1 MSLVVR
7 QVTLDDAEGI
17 TNVLNPII
25 IEGLYTVLDT
35 TFTPEEEKEF
45 IAQFPERGV
54 FTVAL
59 SGSDSTVIGFQNIE
73 PFAQY
78 TKAFDHVG
86 IIGTFASENARGQG
100 VSKELF
106 NSTFEVAKQKGYEK
120 LFAYVRSD
128 NERALAAY
136 LKQGFEIV
144 GTAKKHAKV
153 RGEYVDEVLIE
164 KFLEVL
170 SSKN

>member
-1 MSLVVR
+1 
-7 QVTLDDAEGI
+7 
-17 TNVLNPII
+17 
-25 IEGLYTVLDT
+25 
-35 TFTPEEEKEF
+35 
-45 IAQFPERGV
+45 
-54 FTVAL
+54 

-86 IIGTFASENARGQG
+86 IIGTFVSENARGQG
-100 VSKELF
+100 VAKELF

-164 KFLEVL
+164 KFL
-170 SSKN
+170 

>member
-7 QVTLDDAEGI
+7 QVTSGDAEGI

-25 IEGLYTVLDT
+25 VEGLYTVLDT
-35 TFTPEEEKEF
+35 TFTAEEEKEF
-45 IAQFPERGV
+45 IAHFPERGV

-59 SGSDSTVIGFQNIE
+59 SESDSKVIGFQNIE

-86 IIGTFASENARGQG
+86 IIGTFVSEDSRDKG

-136 LKQGFEIV
+136 LRQGFEIV

-164 KFLEVL
+164 KFL
-170 SSKN
+170 

>member
-35 TFTPEEEKEF
+35 TFTPVEEKEF

-78 TKAFDHVG
+78 TKVFDHVG
-86 IIGTFASENARGQG
+86 IIGTFVSENARGQG

-164 KFLEVL
+164 KFL
-170 SSKN
+170 

>member
-1 MSLVVR
+1 MGLVVR
-7 QVTLDDAEGI
+7 QVTLNDAEGI

-25 IEGLYTVLDT
+25 VEGLYTVLDT
-35 TFTPEEEKEF
+35 TFTPEEEKDF
-45 IAQFPERGV
+45 ITHFPENGV

-59 SGSDSTVIGFQNIE
+59 SESDSKVIGFQNIE

-86 IIGTFASENARGQG
+86 IIGTFVCESARGKG
-100 VSKELF
+100 ISKQLF

-128 NERALAAY
+128 NQRALTAY
-136 LKQGFEIV
+136 LKQGFEVV

-153 RGEYVDEVLIE
+153 RGEYVDEILIE
-164 KFLEVL
+164 KFL
-170 SSKN
+170 